1 MDIRITLKALKL
13 KLSWNE
19 DKRKSN
25 LRKHGLDFAHVI
37 DFDTDSALVAE
48 DVRGKTDPKFRYQER
63 RYIALGL
70 LRGKLVV
77 LVYAPE
83 PGSWRIISLRPATS
97 KEESLWLGK

>member
-1 MDIRITLKALKL
+1 M
-13 KLSWNE
+13 
-19 DKRKSN
+19 
-25 LRKHGLDFAHVI
+25 
-37 DFDTDSALVAE
+37 
-48 DVRGKTDPKFRYQER
+48 KTDPKFRYRER

-83 PGSWRIISLRPATS
+83 AKGWRIISLRPATL